1 MRKYLITGVAAVV
14 ILATGCAEMS
24 DTQRRTATGAG
35 VLQQSSPWCAW
46 VRPWLLACACLLT
59 LAACDQQKI
68 SELTPGADGMA
79 EVQAKWGPPEAVW
92 DGANGEQI
100 LEYNR
105 QPAGRRNWQVVLGAD
120 GKLLR
125 TEQVLNPRNFAQV
138 QPGMPMEAV
147 RKLLGKPAKATILGC
162 QSSYLYSSE
171 NTMEPYPSCS
181 LPALLKQ

>member
-1 MRKYLITGVAAVV
+1 
-14 ILATGCAEMS
+14 
-24 DTQRRTATGAG
+24 
-35 VLQQSSPWCAW
+35 
-46 VRPWLLACACLLT
+46 
-59 LAACDQQKI
+59 
-68 SELTPGADGMA
+68 MA

-125 TEQVLNPRNFAQV
+125 TEQVLTPRNFTQV

-147 RKLLGKPAKATILGC
+147 RKLLGKPAKQTPYELQNEVHWQYKYLGSNGVDEMLFTVVFTP
-162 QSSYLYSSE
+162 SSMAVKSASGGPDPQGRGGVLR
-171 NTMEPYPSCS
+171 N
-181 LPALLKQ
+181 

>member
-1 MRKYLITGVAAVV
+1 MKI
-14 ILATGCAEMS
+14 
-24 DTQRRTATGAG
+24 
-35 VLQQSSPWCAW
+35 QQSSSWCAW
-46 VRPWLLACACLLT
+46 VRPWLLACVCLLT

-147 RKLLGKPAKATILGC
+147 RKLLGKPAKQTPYELQNEVHWQYKYLGSNGVDEMLFTVVFTP
-162 QSSYLYSSE
+162 SSMAVKSASGGPDPQGRGGVLR
-171 NTMEPYPSCS
+171 N
-181 LPALLKQ
+181 

>member
-1 MRKYLITGVAAVV
+1 
-14 ILATGCAEMS
+14 
-24 DTQRRTATGAG
+24 
-35 VLQQSSPWCAW
+35 
-46 VRPWLLACACLLT
+46 
-59 LAACDQQKI
+59 
-68 SELTPGADGMA
+68 MA

-125 TEQVLNPRNFAQV
+125 TEQVLNARNFAQV

-147 RKLLGKPAKATILGC
+147 RKLLGKPAKQTPYELQNEVHWQYKYLGSNGVDEMLFTVVFTP
-162 QSSYLYSSE
+162 SSMAVKSASGGPDPQGRGGVLR
-171 NTMEPYPSCS
+171 N
-181 LPALLKQ
+181 

>member
-1 MRKYLITGVAAVV
+1 MKI
-14 ILATGCAEMS
+14 
-24 DTQRRTATGAG
+24 
-35 VLQQSSPWCAW
+35 QQSSPWCAW
-46 VRPWLLACACLLT
+46 GRPWLLACVCLLV

-125 TEQVLNPRNFAQV
+125 TEQALNARNFAQV

-147 RKLLGKPAKATILGC
+147 RKLLGKPAKQTPYELQNEVHWQYKYLGSNGVDEMLFTVVFTP
-162 QSSYLYSSE
+162 SSMAVKNASGGPDPQGRGGVLR
-171 NTMEPYPSCS
+171 N
-181 LPALLKQ
+181 

>member
-1 MRKYLITGVAAVV
+1 MKI
-14 ILATGCAEMS
+14 
-24 DTQRRTATGAG
+24 
-35 VLQQSSPWCAW
+35 QQSSSWCAW
-46 VRPWLLACACLLT
+46 VRPWLLACVCLLT

-147 RKLLGKPAKATILGC
+147 RKLLGKPAKQTPYELQNEVHWQYKYLGSNGVDEMLFTVVFTP
-162 QSSYLYSSE
+162 SSMAVKNASGGPDPQGRGGVLR
-171 NTMEPYPSCS
+171 N
-181 LPALLKQ
+181 